1 MQCIKKLDTKEST
14 ELTKAYL
21 LMITV
26 VLSKRIRDN
35 RRNCSRL
42 KSLILN
48 NYCFH

>member
-1 MQCIKKLDTKEST
+1 MQCIKYLDTKESID
-14 ELTKAYL
+14 LSKAYL

-26 VLSKRIRDN
+26 VLSKRIRYN

-42 KSLILN
+42 KSLIHN